1 MNDRHRRSRGQAMV
15 EFALVFP
22 LFLVLLFGFIDVG
35 RLVYVN
41 NAVAQAAREGARW
54 ASVAGRVQAAT
65 YPANIVT
72 QTKNGM
78 AAVPTPTVTVK
89 CFLPTDLSLGTEA
102 AVCVSGDILQI
113 KVTSKVDQLTPVIG
127 QLIGSITV
135 QATSQV
141 VVN

>member
-1 MNDRHRRSRGQAMV
+1 MNDRHRRSRGQSLV

-22 LFLVLLFGFIDVG
+22 LFVVLLFGFFDVG

-54 ASVAGRVQAAT
+54 ASVAGRVQDAT

-72 QTKNGM
+72 QTENGM
-78 AAVPTPTVTVK
+78 VAVPTPTVTVK
-89 CFLPTDLSLGTEA
+89 CFLPTDPSLGTPA
-102 AVCVSGDILQI
+102 AVCASGDILQI
-113 KVTSKVDQLTPVIG
+113 TVTSKVDMVTPVIG